1 LRISR
6 EIVGVASL
14 DQRKNFSK
22 IVTCDRIGRRTLAP
36 AAWNK
41 DNPQKSGDMSKPV
54 LALLLAGILSGCV
67 TSGGPYSQSASRAAQ
82 PQQARTQVQ
91 DKVDKSQV
99 RSGSQ
104 IVLGATY

>member
-1 LRISR
+1 MVTDFDPTYATMS
-6 EIVGVASL
+6 ASNYGSCCFVYSIL
-14 DQRKNFSK
+14 
-22 IVTCDRIGRRTLAP
+22 TLAP
-36 AAWNK
+36 EAWNK
-41 DNPQKSGDMSKPV
+41 NNLQKSGDMSKPV

-91 DKVDKSQV
+91 DKMDKSQV

-104 IVLGATY
+104 IVLGTTY